1 MESASPRVVSCLYS
15 VSDPTWQQ
23 IWVGQMIFFQP
34 IYVSLFYIRLDSSL
48 KEIKPLGY
56 HFSSRFVGQLASI
69 VEQTVKTKVGE
80 WKTSHGVALWQKQ
93 KQQHKLRQ
101 RTETI
106 ELQTGTPFRQYLIK
120 LSAVEREVCIR
131 NEAIARVRLL
141 VRMILFCQPRD
152 KKKGEYW
159 EREKDRRRRIGGNKF
174 LVDKPEEFPPPFC
187 LFRTYTNTREYV

>member
-1 MESASPRVVSCLYS
+1 MESAPPRVVSCLYS
-15 VSDPTWQQ
+15 IGDPTWQQ

-120 LSAVEREVCIR
+120 LSAVEREVCIYTEELVATCTWTATYFV
-131 NEAIARVRLL
+131 NRVTKRKASTGN
-141 VRMILFCQPRD
+141 
-152 KKKGEYW
+152 KKK
-159 EREKDRRRRIGGNKF
+159 IGGGGLERINSS
-174 LVDKPEEFPPPFC
+174 FPSPKSFRHFIPF
-187 LFRTYTNTREYV
+187 